1 MRSDLCRSRRS
12 RTNASRTHGRAAAR
26 SDSRGAGVA
35 GTDARRRPSGALA
48 GDGNRLRTVRARGRI
63 ASRSGGRS
71 SQCRTTQRIALDFAA
86 IKTMINEE
94 QIALASELEMK
105 SSTGPTIAADMTDE
119 SLVPRI
125 PEELSILPVRGF
137 VVFPGT
143 IVPLNVRRPASIQL
157 LDETL
162 PRTKVIGLLTQ
173 RDEAMEDPG
182 PQDLYHVGTA
192 ALVLKLIRQA
202 DDHVVIIARGLDRF
216 SLRKI
221 VATSPFIRAEV
232 DLLKSI
238 SPPES
243 KEWEAEF
250 RNLRDTAARLFELT
264 PEAPEQ
270 ARLMILNIS
279 SPEQLA
285 DFLAPNLNIDVAQ
298 RQAILE
304 EPDVEKR
311 IRIVQKHISAQLE
324 IAQIQEKLQK
334 DVASQFS
341 DAQRRAYL
349 RSQIK
354 AIQHELGET
363 ETGSEEQMEQLRRRL
378 EEAKTPPEVMKQAE
392 RELKR
397 LDFIP
402 PASPEFS
409 VIVSYIEIVADLPW
423 NKLSQD
429 NLDLDQ
435 AQQILDRDHYDLEKV
450 KKRLIE
456 YLAVRKLNPTGHGP
470 ILCFLGPP
478 GVGKT
483 SLGQSIADALGR
495 KFVRISLGGMRDEAE
510 IRGHR
515 RTYIGSMPGRIIQE
529 LRRAG
534 TRNPVFMLDEIDKIG
549 ADFRGDPASA
559 MLEVLDPRQNN
570 AFVDRYLDV
579 PFDLS
584 QVIFIGTANY
594 IDAVPEP
601 LRDRIEVISLPGY
614 TEREKLEIA
623 KRYLVRRQLE
633 ENGLKPEQIEWQDEA
648 IRRIIN
654 DYTHEAGVRELERQ
668 IASVCRGIASQV
680 ARGKIE
686 HATVTPELVVEM
698 LGPAKYVRE
707 TRLKTSKPGVVTGL
721 AYTPAGGEVLHIEA
735 TRYPGKG
742 NVTLT
747 GHIGEVMKE
756 SVQAALSLV
765 RSRNSEIGAKAEDFR
780 NIDVHVHVPA
790 GAVPKD
796 GPSAGVA
803 MFTALASLFSNT
815 PVRPDVAMTGE
826 ITLRGL
832 VLPIG
837 GLKEKSLAAMR
848 AGISTVIIPQLNE
861 KDLVDVPE
869 EAKQKLKFI
878 PVENVD
884 EVLSAA
890 LERDGA
896 PQQQAGGS
904 ASSKTMAK

>member
-1 MRSDLCRSRRS
+1 MNGEPIITMPDALEAKPGPDTSIVAE
-12 RTNASRTHGRAAAR
+12 TAR
-26 SDSRGAGVA
+26 D
-35 GTDARRRPSGALA
+35 
-48 GDGNRLRTVRARGRI
+48 RI
-63 ASRSGGRS
+63 
-71 SQCRTTQRIALDFAA
+71 
-86 IKTMINEE
+86 
-94 QIALASELEMK
+94 
-105 SSTGPTIAADMTDE
+105 
-119 SLVPRI
+119 PRI
-125 PEELSILPVRGF
+125 PEELSILPIRGF

-143 IVPLNVRRPASIQL
+143 VVPLNVRRAASIQL
-157 LDETL
+157 LDDTL
-162 PRTKVIGLLTQ
+162 HRTKVIGLLTQ
-173 RDEAMEDPG
+173 RDETKEEPG
-182 PQDLYHVGTA
+182 PEDLYHVGTA
-192 ALVLKLIRQA
+192 VLILKLLRQS
-202 DDHVVIIARGLDRF
+202 DDHVLVIAQGLRRL

-221 VATSPFIRAEV
+221 VATSPFLRAEV
-232 DLLKSI
+232 DLLEGI
-238 SPPES
+238 SPAPS
-243 KEWEAEF
+243 KEWEATF
-250 RNLRDTAARLFELT
+250 RNLRDSATRLFELT
-264 PEAPEQ
+264 PETPEQ
-270 ARLMILNIS
+270 VRLMILNIDNA
-279 SPEQLA
+279 EQLA
-285 DFLAPNLNIDVAQ
+285 DFLAPNLNVDVAQ
-298 RQAILE
+298 KQAILE
-304 EPDVEKR
+304 ELDVEKR
-311 IRIVQKHISAQLE
+311 VNMVQKHISAQLE

-354 AIQHELGET
+354 AIQHELGES
-363 ETGSEEQMEQLRRRL
+363 ESGSEEQTQQLRKRL
-378 EEAKTPPEVMKQAE
+378 DEAKPPAEVMKQAE

-409 VIVSYIEIVADLPW
+409 VIVSYIEIIADLPW
-423 NKLSQD
+423 NKFSED

-435 AQQILDRDHYDLEKV
+435 AQKILDRDHYDLEKV

-456 YLAVRKLNPTGHGP
+456 YLAVRKLNPQGHGP

-559 MLEVLDPRQNN
+559 LLEVLDPRQNN

-584 QVIFIGTANY
+584 QVIFIATANY
-594 IDAVPEP
+594 IDGVPEP
-601 LRDRIEVISLPGY
+601 MRDRMEVISLPGY
-614 TEREKLEIA
+614 TEREKVEIA
-623 KRYLVRRQLE
+623 KRYLVPRQLE
-633 ENGLKPEQIEWQDEA
+633 ENGLKAEQYDWPEEA

-668 IASVCRGIASQV
+668 IGAICRSIAAKCARGECDKVVVTSEFASQ
-680 ARGKIE
+680 
-686 HATVTPELVVEM
+686 T
-698 LGPAKYVRE
+698 LGPARYVRE
-707 TRLKTSKPGVVTGL
+707 SKLKTSQPGVVTGL
-721 AYTPAGGEVLHIEA
+721 AYTPYGGEVLHIEA
-735 TRYPGKG
+735 ARFPGKG

-747 GHIGEVMKE
+747 GQIGNVMKE

-765 RSRNSEIGAKAEDFR
+765 RSRDGQIGAKPEDFR
-780 NIDVHVHVPA
+780 DMDIHVHVPA

-796 GPSAGVA
+796 GPSAGIA

-848 AGISTVIIPQLNE
+848 AGISTVIIPKLNE

-869 EAKQKLKFI
+869 EAKQKLKFV

-884 EVLSAA
+884 EVLSVA
-890 LERDGA
+890 LEKNVTPTPA
-896 PQQQAGGS
+896 V
-904 ASSKTMAK
+904 KK

>member
-1 MRSDLCRSRRS
+1 MSAKEISALQP
-12 RTNASRTHGRAAAR
+12 
-26 SDSRGAGVA
+26 GAELKPA
-35 GTDARRRPSGALA
+35 PPS
-48 GDGNRLRTVRARGRI
+48 
-63 ASRSGGRS
+63 
-71 SQCRTTQRIALDFAA
+71 
-86 IKTMINEE
+86 
-94 QIALASELEMK
+94 
-105 SSTGPTIAADMTDE
+105 TIAALTDQ
-119 SLVPRI
+119 SQMPPI
-125 PEELSILPVRGF
+125 PEELSILPIRGF

-143 IVPLNVRRPASIQL
+143 VLPLNVQRAASLKL
-157 LDETL
+157 LDDTL

-173 RDEAMEDPG
+173 RDEAKEDPES
-182 PQDLYHVGTA
+182 QDLYSVGTA
-192 ALVLKLIRQA
+192 ALVLKLVRQSE
-202 DDHVVIIARGLDRF
+202 DHVLVIVQGLRRF

-221 VATSPFIRAEV
+221 VATSPFLRAEV
-232 DLLKSI
+232 DLPNSI

-243 KEWEAEF
+243 KEWEATF
-250 RNLRDTAARLFELT
+250 RNLRDSAARLFELT
-264 PEAPEQ
+264 PDAPEQ
-270 ARLMILNIS
+270 VRLMILNIDNA
-279 SPEQLA
+279 EQLA
-285 DFLAPNLNIDVAQ
+285 DFLAPNLTIDVAEK
-298 RQAILE
+298 QAILE
-304 EPDVEKR
+304 ELDVEKR
-311 IRIVQKHISAQLE
+311 VRAVQTHISAQLE
-324 IAQIQEKLQK
+324 IAEIQQRLQK

-349 RSQIK
+349 RSQLK
-354 AIQHELGET
+354 AIQRELGEA
-363 ETGSEEQMEQLRRRL
+363 EAGGEEQAQQLRKRL
-378 EEAKTPPEVMKQAE
+378 EEANPPEEVMKQAE

-409 VIVSYIEIVADLPW
+409 VIVSYIEIIADLPW
-423 NKLSQD
+423 NKLSTD

-456 YLAVRKLNPTGHGP
+456 YLAVRKLNPQGHGA

-559 MLEVLDPRQNN
+559 LLEVLDPRQNN
-570 AFVDRYLDV
+570 SFVDRYLDV

-594 IDAVPEP
+594 IEGIPEP
-601 LRDRIEVISLPGY
+601 LRDRIEVISIPGY
-614 TEREKLEIA
+614 TEREKVEIA
-623 KRYLVRRQLE
+623 RRYLVKRQLE
-633 ENGLKPEQIEWQDEA
+633 ENGLKPEQCEFQEDA
-648 IRRIIN
+648 LRRIIN
-654 DYTHEAGVRELERQ
+654 DYTHEAGVRDRERQ
-668 IASVCRGIASQV
+668 IAAVCRRIASQV
-680 ARGKIE
+680 ARGKTE
-686 HATVTPELVVEM
+686 HVIVTQELVAEM
-698 LGPAKYVRE
+698 LGPARYVRE
-707 TRLKTSKPGVVTGL
+707 TKLKTSNPGVVTGL

-742 NVTLT
+742 NITLT

-756 SVQAALSLV
+756 SVQAALSLL
-765 RSRNSEIGAKAEDFR
+765 RSRDGQLGVNSEDFR
-780 NIDVHVHVPA
+780 KKDIHVHVPA

-796 GPSAGVA
+796 GPSAGIA
-803 MFTALASLFSNT
+803 MFTALASLFSNR

-848 AGISTVIIPQLNE
+848 AGITTVIIPKLNE

-869 EAKQKLKFI
+869 EVKQKIKFV

-884 EVLSAA
+884 EVLAVA
-890 LERDGA
+890 LEKNGA
-896 PQQQAGGS
+896 TPK
-904 ASSKTMAK
+904 SKSKAV

>member
-1 MRSDLCRSRRS
+1 MSSKELS
-12 RTNASRTHGRAAAR
+12 TLRAGIEAKAEAE
-26 SDSRGAGVA
+26 SPIAV
-35 GTDARRRPSGALA
+35 GTEQSGM
-48 GDGNRLRTVRARGRI
+48 
-63 ASRSGGRS
+63 S
-71 SQCRTTQRIALDFAA
+71 
-86 IKTMINEE
+86 
-94 QIALASELEMK
+94 
-105 SSTGPTIAADMTDE
+105 
-119 SLVPRI
+119 RI
-125 PEELSILPVRGF
+125 PEELSILPVRGL
-137 VVFPGT
+137 VIFPGT
-143 IVPLNVRRPASIQL
+143 VIPLNVHRAASLKL
-157 LDETL
+157 LDDTL

-173 RDEAMEDPG
+173 RDEMKEDPT
-182 PQDLYHVGTA
+182 PQDLYSVGTA
-192 ALVLKLIRQA
+192 ALVLKLLRQGE
-202 DDHVVIIARGLDRF
+202 DNVLVIVQGLRRF

-221 VATSPFIRAEV
+221 VATSPFLRAEV
-232 DLLKSI
+232 DLPESI
-238 SPPES
+238 LPPAS
-243 KEWEAEF
+243 KEWEATF
-250 RNLRDTAARLFELT
+250 RNLRDSAARLFELA
-264 PEAPEQ
+264 PDAPEQ
-270 ARLMILNIS
+270 ARLMILNIE

-285 DFLAPNLNIDVAQ
+285 DFLAPNLNVDAAQ
-298 RQAILE
+298 KQALLE
-304 EPDVEKR
+304 ELDVEKR
-311 IRIVQKHISAQLE
+311 VRAIQKQISAQLE
-324 IAQIQEKLQK
+324 IAEIQQKLQK

-354 AIQHELGET
+354 AIQRELGEV
-363 ETGSEEQMEQLRRRL
+363 EGGGEEQAQQLLARL
-378 EEAKTPPEVMKQAE
+378 EEAKPPEAVMKQAE

-409 VIVSYIEIVADLPW
+409 VIVSYIEIIADLPW

-435 AQQILDRDHYDLEKV
+435 AQKILDRDHYDLEKV

-456 YLAVRKLNPTGHGP
+456 YLAVRKLNPEGHGA

-529 LRRAG
+529 LRRCG
-534 TRNPVFMLDEIDKIG
+534 TRNPVFMLDEVDKIG

-559 MLEVLDPRQNN
+559 LLEVLDPRQNN

-594 IDAVPEP
+594 IDGVPEP

-648 IRRIIN
+648 LSRIIN

-686 HATVTPELVVEM
+686 HATVTPELVAEM

-707 TRLKTSKPGVVTGL
+707 TKLKTSKPGVVTGL

-796 GPSAGVA
+796 GPSAGIA

-848 AGISTVIIPQLNE
+848 AGISTVIIPKLNE

-869 EAKQKLKFI
+869 EAKQKLKFV

-884 EVLSAA
+884 EVLAAA
-890 LERDGA
+890 LEKNGA
-896 PQQQAGGS
+896 TIPS
-904 ASSKTMAK
+904 DN

>member
-1 MRSDLCRSRRS
+1 MSDQEISALQP
-12 RTNASRTHGRAAAR
+12 
-26 SDSRGAGVA
+26 GA
-35 GTDARRRPSGALA
+35 
-48 GDGNRLRTVRARGRI
+48 
-63 ASRSGGRS
+63 
-71 SQCRTTQRIALDFAA
+71 
-86 IKTMINEE
+86 
-94 QIALASELEMK
+94 ELK
-105 SSTGPTIAADMTDE
+105 PGPESTIAATTDQ
-119 SLVPRI
+119 SQTPRI
-125 PEELSILPVRGF
+125 PEELSILPMRGF

-143 IVPLNVRRPASIQL
+143 VVPLNVQRAASLKL

-173 RDEAMEDPG
+173 RDETKEDAE
-182 PQDLYHVGTA
+182 PQDLHSVGTA
-192 ALVLKLIRQA
+192 ALVLKLLRQS
-202 DDHVVIIARGLDRF
+202 DDHVVVIAQGLRRF

-221 VATSPFIRAEV
+221 IATSPFLRAEV
-232 DLLKSI
+232 DLPNSI
-238 SPPES
+238 SPPQT
-243 KEWEAEF
+243 KEWEATF
-250 RNLRDTAARLFELT
+250 RNLRDSAAKLFELT
-264 PEAPEQ
+264 PDAPEQ
-270 ARLMILNIS
+270 VRLMILNIDNA
-279 SPEQLA
+279 EQLA
-285 DFLAPNLNIDVAQ
+285 DFLASNLSIDVAAK
-298 RQAILE
+298 QAILE
-304 EPDVEKR
+304 ELDVEKR
-311 IRIVQKHISAQLE
+311 VHAVQQHVSAQLE
-324 IAQIQEKLQK
+324 IAEIQQRLQR

-354 AIQHELGET
+354 AIQRELGEA
-363 ETGSEEQMEQLRRRL
+363 EAGSEEQAQQLRKRL
-378 EEAKTPPEVMKQAE
+378 EEANPPPEVMKQAE

-409 VIVSYIEIVADLPW
+409 VIVSYIEIIADLPW
-423 NKLSQD
+423 NKLSKD

-456 YLAVRKLNPTGHGP
+456 YLAVRKLNPQGHGA

-559 MLEVLDPRQNN
+559 LLEVLDPRQNN

-594 IDAVPEP
+594 IEGVPEP
-601 LRDRIEVISLPGY
+601 LRDRIEVISIPGY
-614 TEREKLEIA
+614 TEREKVEIA
-623 KRYLVRRQLE
+623 KRYLVKRQLD
-633 ENGLKPEQIEWQDEA
+633 ENGLKAEQCEFQENA
-648 IRRIIN
+648 LRKIIN

-668 IASVCRGIASQV
+668 IAAVCRGIAAQV

-686 HATVTPELVVEM
+686 HATVTPELVAEM
-698 LGPAKYVRE
+698 LGPPKYVRE
-707 TRLKTSKPGVVTGL
+707 TKLKTSKPGVVTGL
-721 AYTPAGGEVLHIEA
+721 AYTPAGGEILHIEA

-756 SVQAALSLV
+756 SVQAALSLL
-765 RSRNSEIGAKAEDFR
+765 RSRDGQLGVNSEDFR
-780 NIDVHVHVPA
+780 KMDIHVHVPA

-796 GPSAGVA
+796 GPSAGIA
-803 MFTALASLFSNT
+803 MFTALASLFSNR

-848 AGISTVIIPQLNE
+848 AGITTVIIPKLNE

-869 EAKQKLKFI
+869 EAKQKLKFV

-884 EVLSAA
+884 EVLAVA
-890 LERDGA
+890 LEKNGA
-896 PQQQAGGS
+896 PS
-904 ASSKTMAK
+904 ASEPKSA

>member
-1 MRSDLCRSRRS
+1 VDL
-12 RTNASRTHGRAAAR
+12 AATEIMNEEPL
-26 SDSRGAGVA
+26 VA
-35 GTDARRRPSGALA
+35 LQKGTDAKSPPPDATAMGGAAA
-48 GDGNRLRTVRARGRI
+48 GSAP
-63 ASRSGGRS
+63 
-71 SQCRTTQRIALDFAA
+71 
-86 IKTMINEE
+86 
-94 QIALASELEMK
+94 QI
-105 SSTGPTIAADMTDE
+105 PD
-119 SLVPRI
+119 V
-125 PEELSILPVRGF
+125 LSILPLRSF

-143 IVPLNVRRPASIQL
+143 ILPLTVGRAASIKL

-162 PRTKVIGLLTQ
+162 PQTKVIGLLTQ
-173 RDEAMEDPG
+173 RDETKEDPE
-182 PQDLYHVGTA
+182 PQDLYSIGTA
-192 ALVLKLIRQA
+192 AIVLKLLRQS
-202 DDHVVIIARGLDRF
+202 DDHLIIVVQGLRRF
-216 SLRKI
+216 ALRKI
-221 VATSPFIRAEV
+221 ITTAPYLRAEV
-232 DLLKSI
+232 ELLDSKV
-238 SPPES
+238 PRAT
-243 KEWEAEF
+243 KEWEAAF
-250 RNLRDTAARLFELT
+250 RNLRDSAAKLLELT
-264 PEAPEQ
+264 PDVPEQ
-270 ARLMILNIS
+270 ARAAVLSIED
-279 SPEQLA
+279 PEQLA
-285 DFLAPNLNIDVAQ
+285 DFLAPNLNVETAQ
-298 RQAILE
+298 KQAILE
-304 EPDVEKR
+304 ELDVEKR
-311 IRIVQKHISAQLE
+311 LATVQTAISAQLE
-324 IAQIQEKLQK
+324 IAQIQQKLQQ
-334 DVASQFS
+334 DVQSQFS

-349 RSQIK
+349 REQMK
-354 AIQHELGET
+354 AIQRELGE
-363 ETGSEEQMEQLRRRL
+363 EAGAADQIERLRKRL
-378 EEAKTPPEVMKQAE
+378 EEAKPPEEVFKQAD

-397 LDFIP
+397 LDVIP
-402 PASPEFS
+402 PASPEYS
-409 VIVSYIEIVADLPW
+409 VIVSYVETIAELPW
-423 NKLSQD
+423 SKLSQD

-435 AQQILDRDHYDLEKV
+435 AQKILDRDHYDLEKV
-450 KKRLIE
+450 KRRLIE
-456 YLAVRKLNPTGHGP
+456 YLAVRKLNPQGHGP

-495 KFVRISLGGMRDEAE
+495 KFVRMSLGGIRDEAE

-534 TRNPVFMLDEIDKIG
+534 TRNPVMMLDEIDKIG

-559 MLEVLDPRQNN
+559 LLEVLDPRQNN
-570 AFVDRYLDV
+570 TFSDRYLDV

-584 QVIFIGTANY
+584 QVLFIATANY
-594 IDAVPEP
+594 MDGVPEP
-601 LRDRIEVISLPGY
+601 LRDRMEVISLPGY

-633 ENGLKPEQIEWQDEA
+633 ENGLKPEQCEWEDEA
-648 IRRIIN
+648 FRRIIN

-668 IASVCRGIASQV
+668 IGAVCRAVAAQV
-680 ARGKIE
+680 ARGKAERVTI
-686 HATVTPELVVEM
+686 TPERVADL

-707 TRLKTSKPGVVTGL
+707 TKLKTSQPGVATGL

-742 NVTLT
+742 SVTLT

-765 RSRNSEIGAKAEDFR
+765 RSRNSQIGAKPEDFR
-780 NIDVHVHVPA
+780 NIDIHVHVPA

-796 GPSAGVA
+796 GPSAGIA

-848 AGISTVIIPQLNE
+848 AGISTVIIPKLNE

-884 EVLSAA
+884 EALSIA
-890 LERDGA
+890 LEKNGTQ
-896 PQQQAGGS
+896 P
-904 ASSKTMAK
+904 ASESKAA

>member
-1 MRSDLCRSRRS
+1 MSD
-12 RTNASRTHGRAAAR
+12 
-26 SDSRGAGVA
+26 
-35 GTDARRRPSGALA
+35 
-48 GDGNRLRTVRARGRI
+48 
-63 ASRSGGRS
+63 
-71 SQCRTTQRIALDFAA
+71 
-86 IKTMINEE
+86 E
-94 QIALASELEMK
+94 QISALQPGAELK
-105 SSTGPTIAADMTDE
+105 PGPQSTIAAPTDQTQT
-119 SLVPRI
+119 PRI

-143 IVPLNVRRPASIQL
+143 VVPLNIQRAASLKL
-157 LDETL
+157 LDDTL
-162 PRTKVIGLLTQ
+162 PRTKVIGLLAQ
-173 RDEAMEDPG
+173 RDETKEEPS
-182 PQDLYHVGTA
+182 PQDLYSIGTV

-202 DDHVVIIARGLDRF
+202 DDHVLVIAQGLRRF

-221 VATSPFIRAEV
+221 VATSPFLRAEV
-232 DLLKSI
+232 DLPESI
-238 SPPES
+238 QPPES
-243 KEWEAEF
+243 KEWEATF
-250 RNLRDTAARLFELT
+250 RNLRDSAARLFELA
-264 PEAPEQ
+264 PDAPEQ
-270 ARLMILNIS
+270 ARLMVFNIDNA
-279 SPEQLA
+279 EQLT
-285 DFLAPNLNIDVAQ
+285 DFLAPNLNVDVAQ
-298 RQAILE
+298 KQAILE
-304 EPDVEKR
+304 ELDVEKR
-311 IRIVQKHISAQLE
+311 VRAVQKQILAQLE
-324 IAQIQEKLQK
+324 IAEIQQRLQK

-354 AIQHELGET
+354 AIQHELGEG
-363 ETGSEEQMEQLRRRL
+363 EGGSEEQAQQLRARL
-378 EEAKTPPEVMKQAE
+378 EEAKPPEAVMKQAE

-402 PASPEFS
+402 SASPEFS
-409 VIVSYIEIVADLPW
+409 VIVSYIEIIADLPW
-423 NKLSQD
+423 NKLSKD

-456 YLAVRKLNPTGHGP
+456 YLAVRKLNPQGHGA
-470 ILCFLGPP
+470 IMCFLGPP

-529 LRRAG
+529 LRRCG

-559 MLEVLDPRQNN
+559 LLEVLDPRQNN

-584 QVIFIGTANY
+584 DVIFIGTANY
-594 IDAVPEP
+594 IEGVPEP
-601 LRDRIEVISLPGY
+601 LRDRIEVISIPGY

-623 KRYLVRRQLE
+623 KRYLVKRQLE
-633 ENGLKPEQIEWQDEA
+633 ENGLKSEQIEWQEDA
-648 IRRIIN
+648 LRQIIN

-668 IASVCRGIASQV
+668 IAAVCRGIASQV

-686 HATVTPELVVEM
+686 RATVTAELVAEM

-707 TRLKTSKPGVVTGL
+707 TKLKTSKPGVVTGL
-721 AYTPAGGEVLHIEA
+721 AYTPQGGEVLHIEA

-742 NVTLT
+742 NITLT

-756 SVQAALSLV
+756 SVQAALSLL
-765 RSRNSEIGAKAEDFR
+765 RSRDGQLGVNAEDFR
-780 NIDVHVHVPA
+780 KLDIHVHVPA

-796 GPSAGVA
+796 GPSAGIA
-803 MFTALASLFSNT
+803 MFTALASLFSNR

-848 AGISTVIIPQLNE
+848 AGITTVIIPKLNE
-861 KDLVDVPE
+861 KDLADVPE
-869 EAKQKLKFI
+869 EAKQKLKFV
-878 PVENVD
+878 PVESVD
-884 EVLSAA
+884 EVLAVA
-890 LERDGA
+890 LEKNGA
-896 PQQQAGGS
+896 TPPSDRKS
-904 ASSKTMAK
+904 A

>member
-1 MRSDLCRSRRS
+1 MSDQEISALQP
-12 RTNASRTHGRAAAR
+12 
-26 SDSRGAGVA
+26 GA
-35 GTDARRRPSGALA
+35 
-48 GDGNRLRTVRARGRI
+48 
-63 ASRSGGRS
+63 
-71 SQCRTTQRIALDFAA
+71 
-86 IKTMINEE
+86 
-94 QIALASELEMK
+94 ELK
-105 SSTGPTIAADMTDE
+105 PGPQSTIAATTDQ
-119 SLVPRI
+119 SQVPRI
-125 PEELSILPVRGF
+125 PEELSILPMRGF

-143 IVPLNVRRPASIQL
+143 VIPLNVQRAASLKL

-173 RDEAMEDPG
+173 RDETKEKPE
-182 PQDLYHVGTA
+182 PQDLHSIGTA
-192 ALVLKLIRQA
+192 ALVLKLLRQS
-202 DDHVVIIARGLDRF
+202 DDHVVVIAQGLRRF

-221 VATSPFIRAEV
+221 IATSPFLRAEV
-232 DLLKSI
+232 DLPNSI
-238 SPPES
+238 SPPQT
-243 KEWEAEF
+243 KEWEATF
-250 RNLRDTAARLFELT
+250 RNLRDSAAKLFELT
-264 PEAPEQ
+264 PDAPEQ
-270 ARLMILNIS
+270 VRLMILNIDNA
-279 SPEQLA
+279 EQLA
-285 DFLAPNLNIDVAQ
+285 DFLASNLNIDVAEK
-298 RQAILE
+298 QAILE
-304 EPDVEKR
+304 ELDVEKR
-311 IRIVQKHISAQLE
+311 VRAVQQHVSAQLE
-324 IAQIQEKLQK
+324 IAEIQQRLQR

-349 RSQIK
+349 RSQLK
-354 AIQHELGET
+354 AIQRELGEA
-363 ETGSEEQMEQLRRRL
+363 ETGSEEQAQQLRKRL
-378 EEAKTPPEVMKQAE
+378 EEANPPEAVMKQAE
-392 RELKR
+392 REVKR

-409 VIVSYIEIVADLPW
+409 VIVSYIEIIADLPW
-423 NKLSQD
+423 NKLSKD

-456 YLAVRKLNPTGHGP
+456 YLAVRKLNPQGHGA

-529 LRRAG
+529 LRRCG

-559 MLEVLDPRQNN
+559 LLEVLDPRQNN

-594 IDAVPEP
+594 IEGVPEP
-601 LRDRIEVISLPGY
+601 LRDRIEVISIPGY
-614 TEREKLEIA
+614 TEREKVEIA
-623 KRYLVRRQLE
+623 KRYLVKRQLD
-633 ENGLKPEQIEWQDEA
+633 ENGLKAEQCEFQEDA
-648 IRRIIN
+648 LRKVIN

-668 IASVCRGIASQV
+668 IAAVCRGIAAQV
-680 ARGKIE
+680 ARRKIE
-686 HATVTPELVVEM
+686 HATVTPELVAEM
-698 LGPAKYVRE
+698 LGPPKYVRE
-707 TRLKTSKPGVVTGL
+707 TKLKTSKPGVVTGL
-721 AYTPAGGEVLHIEA
+721 AYTPAGGEILHIEA

-742 NVTLT
+742 NVMLT

-756 SVQAALSLV
+756 SVQAALSLL
-765 RSRNSEIGAKAEDFR
+765 RSRDGQLGVNSEDFR
-780 NIDVHVHVPA
+780 KTDIHVHVPA

-796 GPSAGVA
+796 GPSAGIA
-803 MFTALASLFSNT
+803 MFTALASLFSNR

-837 GLKEKSLAAMR
+837 ALKEKSLAAMR
-848 AGISTVIIPQLNE
+848 AGITTVIIPKLNE

-869 EAKQKLKFI
+869 EAKQKLKFV
-878 PVENVD
+878 PVETVD
-884 EVLSAA
+884 EVLAVA
-890 LERDGA
+890 LEKDGA
-896 PQQQAGGS
+896 APSGS
-904 ASSKTMAK
+904 ESKSA

>member
-1 MRSDLCRSRRS
+1 MSAKELSTFR
-12 RTNASRTHGRAAAR
+12 
-26 SDSRGAGVA
+26 AGVESK
-35 GTDARRRPSGALA
+35 PGAE
-48 GDGNRLRTVRARGRI
+48 
-63 ASRSGGRS
+63 S
-71 SQCRTTQRIALDFAA
+71 
-86 IKTMINEE
+86 
-94 QIALASELEMK
+94 
-105 SSTGPTIAADMTDE
+105 TIAAGTGE
-119 SLVPRI
+119 SQMPHI
-125 PEELSILPVRGF
+125 PEELSILPVRGL
-137 VVFPGT
+137 VIFPGT
-143 IVPLNVRRPASIQL
+143 IIPLTIQRAASLKL
-157 LDETL
+157 LDDTL

-173 RDEAMEDPG
+173 RDEAKDDPT
-182 PQDLYHVGTA
+182 PQDLYTVGTA
-192 ALVLKLIRQA
+192 ALVLKLFRQA
-202 DDHVVIIARGLDRF
+202 EDNVLVIVQGLRRF

-221 VATSPFIRAEV
+221 VATSPFLRAEV
-232 DLLKSI
+232 DLPESI
-238 SPPES
+238 MPAPS
-243 KEWEAEF
+243 KEWEATF
-250 RNLRDTAARLFELT
+250 RNLRDSAARLFELA
-264 PEAPEQ
+264 PDAPEQ
-270 ARLMILNIS
+270 ARLMILNIE

-285 DFLAPNLNIDVAQ
+285 DFLAPNLNVDVAQ
-298 RQAILE
+298 KQALLE
-304 EPDVEKR
+304 ELDVEKR
-311 IRIVQKHISAQLE
+311 VRAIQKQISAQLE
-324 IAQIQEKLQK
+324 IAEIQQKLQK

-354 AIQHELGET
+354 AIQRELGEA
-363 ETGSEEQMEQLRRRL
+363 EGGGEEQAQQLRARL
-378 EEAKTPPEVMKQAE
+378 EEAKPPEEVMKQAE

-409 VIVSYIEIVADLPW
+409 VIVSYIEIIADLPW

-435 AQQILDRDHYDLEKV
+435 AQKILDRDHYDLEKV

-456 YLAVRKLNPTGHGP
+456 YLAVRKLNPQGHGA

-529 LRRAG
+529 LRRCG

-559 MLEVLDPRQNN
+559 LLEVLDPRQNN

-594 IDAVPEP
+594 IDGIPEP

-623 KRYLVRRQLE
+623 KRYLVPRQLE
-633 ENGLKPEQIEWQDEA
+633 ENGLKPEQCEWQEDA
-648 IRRIIN
+648 LLRVIN

-668 IASVCRGIASQV
+668 IGAICRGVAAQV
-680 ARGKIE
+680 ARGKTD
-686 HATVTPELVVEM
+686 HATVRPDVVAEM

-707 TRLKTSKPGVVTGL
+707 TKLKTSKPGVVTGL

-742 NVTLT
+742 NIILT

-756 SVQAALSLV
+756 SVQAALSLL
-765 RSRNSEIGAKAEDFR
+765 RSREGQLGVNPEDFR
-780 NIDVHVHVPA
+780 KMDIHVHVPA

-796 GPSAGVA
+796 GPSAGIA
-803 MFTALASLFSNT
+803 MFTALASLFSKT

-848 AGISTVIIPQLNE
+848 AGISTVIIPKLNE
-861 KDLVDVPE
+861 KDLFDVPE
-869 EAKQKLKFI
+869 EAKQKLKFV

-884 EVLSAA
+884 EVLAVA
-890 LERDGA
+890 LEKNGA
-896 PQQQAGGS
+896 TAPS
-904 ASSKTMAK
+904 DN

>member
-1 MRSDLCRSRRS
+1 MSDKQISALQP
-12 RTNASRTHGRAAAR
+12 
-26 SDSRGAGVA
+26 
-35 GTDARRRPSGALA
+35 GT
-48 GDGNRLRTVRARGRI
+48 
-63 ASRSGGRS
+63 
-71 SQCRTTQRIALDFAA
+71 
-86 IKTMINEE
+86 
-94 QIALASELEMK
+94 ELK
-105 SSTGPTIAADMTDE
+105 PGPQSTIAAPTDQ
-119 SLVPRI
+119 SQMPRI

-143 IVPLNVRRPASIQL
+143 VIPLNIQRAASLKL
-157 LDETL
+157 LDDTL

-173 RDEAMEDPG
+173 RDETKEDPA
-182 PQDLYHVGTA
+182 PQDLYSVGTA
-192 ALVLKLIRQA
+192 ALVLKLIRQSE
-202 DDHVVIIARGLDRF
+202 DHVLIIAQGLRRF

-221 VATSPFIRAEV
+221 VGASPFLSAEV
-232 DLLKSI
+232 DLPNSI
-238 SPPES
+238 PPAGS
-243 KEWEAEF
+243 KEWQATF
-250 RNLRDTAARLFELT
+250 RNLRDSASKLFELT
-264 PEAPEQ
+264 PDAPEQ
-270 ARLMILNIS
+270 ARLMILNIDD
-279 SPEQLA
+279 PEQLA
-285 DFLAPNLNIDVAQ
+285 DFLAPNLNVDVAQ
-298 RQAILE
+298 KQAILE
-304 EPDVEKR
+304 ELDVEKR
-311 IRIVQKHISAQLE
+311 VRLVQKHISAQLE
-324 IAQIQEKLQK
+324 IAEIQQRLQK

-349 RSQIK
+349 RSQLK
-354 AIQHELGET
+354 AIQHELGEA
-363 ETGSEEQMEQLRRRL
+363 EGGSEEQAQQLRKRL
-378 EEAKTPPEVMKQAE
+378 EEAKPPDAVMKQAE

-402 PASPEFS
+402 SASPEFS
-409 VIVSYIEIVADLPW
+409 VIVSYIEIIADLPW
-423 NKLSQD
+423 NKLSKD

-456 YLAVRKLNPTGHGP
+456 YLAVRKLNPQGHGA

-529 LRRAG
+529 LRRCG

-559 MLEVLDPRQNN
+559 LLEVLDPRQNN

-584 QVIFIGTANY
+584 DVIFIGTANY
-594 IDAVPEP
+594 IDGVPEP
-601 LRDRIEVISLPGY
+601 LRDRIEVISIPGY

-623 KRYLVRRQLE
+623 KRYLVKRQLE
-633 ENGLKPEQIEWQDEA
+633 ENGLKPEQIEWHEDA
-648 IRRIIN
+648 LRHIIN

-668 IASVCRGIASQV
+668 IASVCRGVASQV
-680 ARGKIE
+680 ARGKTE
-686 HATVTPELVVEM
+686 HVTVTPEVVAEM

-707 TRLKTSKPGVVTGL
+707 TKLKTGKPGVVTGL
-721 AYTPAGGEVLHIEA
+721 AYTPSGGEVLHIEA

-742 NVTLT
+742 NITLT
-747 GHIGEVMKE
+747 GQIGNVMKE
-756 SVQAALSLV
+756 SVQAALSLL
-765 RSRNSEIGAKAEDFR
+765 RSRDGQLGVNAEDFR
-780 NIDVHVHVPA
+780 KMDIHVHVPA

-796 GPSAGVA
+796 GPSAGIA
-803 MFTALASLFSNT
+803 MFTALASLFSNR

-848 AGISTVIIPQLNE
+848 AGITTVIIPKLNE

-869 EAKQKLKFI
+869 EAKQKLRFV

-884 EVLSAA
+884 EVLAVA
-890 LERDGA
+890 LEKN
-896 PQQQAGGS
+896 GS
-904 ASSKTMAK
+904 EPRVS

>member
-1 MRSDLCRSRRS
+1 MSTEKLDALQPGMDSKPASPATVPLGVEES
-12 RTNASRTHGRAAAR
+12 RT
-26 SDSRGAGVA
+26 
-35 GTDARRRPSGALA
+35 
-48 GDGNRLRTVRARGRI
+48 
-63 ASRSGGRS
+63 
-71 SQCRTTQRIALDFAA
+71 
-86 IKTMINEE
+86 
-94 QIALASELEMK
+94 
-105 SSTGPTIAADMTDE
+105 
-119 SLVPRI
+119 PRI

-143 IVPLNVRRPASIQL
+143 VIPLNVQRAASLKL
-157 LDETL
+157 LDDTL

-173 RDEAMEDPG
+173 RDETKEDPT
-182 PQDLYHVGTA
+182 PQDLYSVGTA
-192 ALVLKLIRQA
+192 GLVLKLVRQSE
-202 DDHVVIIARGLDRF
+202 DNVLVIVQGLGRF

-221 VATSPFIRAEV
+221 VATDPFLRAEV
-232 DLLKSI
+232 DLPQSTV
-238 SPPES
+238 PPPS
-243 KEWEAEF
+243 KEWEATF
-250 RNLRDTAARLFELT
+250 RNLRDSAGRLFELT
-264 PEAPEQ
+264 PDAPEQ
-270 ARLMILNIS
+270 ARLMIMNIE

-298 RQAILE
+298 KQSLLE
-304 EPDVEKR
+304 ELDVEKR
-311 IRIVQKHISAQLE
+311 VHAVQQHISAQLE
-324 IAQIQEKLQK
+324 IAQIQQRLQK

-349 RSQIK
+349 RSQLK

-363 ETGSEEQMEQLRRRL
+363 EGSEEQAEQLRARL
-378 EEAKTPPEVMKQAE
+378 QEANPPEAVMKQAE

-409 VIVSYIEIVADLPW
+409 VIVSYIEILADLPW
-423 NKLSQD
+423 NKLSKD

-435 AQQILDRDHYDLEKV
+435 AQQVLDRDHYDLEKV

-456 YLAVRKLNPTGHGP
+456 YLAVRKLNPQGHGA

-529 LRRAG
+529 LRRCG

-559 MLEVLDPRQNN
+559 LLEVLDPRQNN

-584 QVIFIGTANY
+584 QIIFIGTANY
-594 IDAVPEP
+594 IEGIPEP
-601 LRDRIEVISLPGY
+601 LRDRIEVISIPGY

-623 KRYLVRRQLE
+623 KRYLLPRQLE
-633 ENGLKPEQIEWQDEA
+633 ENGLKPEQCEFEEDA
-648 IRRIIN
+648 LRRIIN
-654 DYTHEAGVRELERQ
+654 DYTREAGVRELERQ
-668 IASVCRGIASQV
+668 IGAICRGVAAQV
-680 ARGKIE
+680 ARGKTE
-686 HATVTPELVVEM
+686 HLTVTPVVVVEM

-707 TRLKTSKPGVVTGL
+707 TKLATGKPGVVTGL
-721 AYTPAGGEVLHIEA
+721 AYTPQGGEVLHIEA

-742 NVTLT
+742 NITLT
-747 GHIGEVMKE
+747 GQIGNVMKE
-756 SVQAALSLV
+756 SVQAAFSLV
-765 RSRNSEIGAKAEDFR
+765 RSRDGEIGGNPDDFR
-780 NIDVHVHVPA
+780 KMDVHVHVPA

-796 GPSAGVA
+796 GPSAGIA
-803 MFTALASLFSNT
+803 MFTALASLFSNR
-815 PVRPDVAMTGE
+815 PVRSDVAMTGE

-848 AGISTVIIPQLNE
+848 AGISTVIIPKLNE

-869 EAKQKLKFI
+869 EAKQKLKFV

-884 EVLSAA
+884 EVLAVA
-890 LERDGA
+890 LEKNGA
-896 PQQQAGGS
+896 APA
-904 ASSKTMAK
+904 ASKNKAA

>member
-1 MRSDLCRSRRS
+1 MSEEQISALQQGSGPKPEG
-12 RTNASRTHGRAAAR
+12 AGPVA
-26 SDSRGAGVA
+26 GAGV
-35 GTDARRRPSGALA
+35 D
-48 GDGNRLRTVRARGRI
+48 
-63 ASRSGGRS
+63 
-71 SQCRTTQRIALDFAA
+71 
-86 IKTMINEE
+86 
-94 QIALASELEMK
+94 
-105 SSTGPTIAADMTDE
+105 DE
-119 SLVPRI
+119 SLPRI
-125 PEELSILPVRGF
+125 PETLSILPVRSF

-143 IVPLNVRRPASIQL
+143 IVPLNVQRPASIKL

-162 PRTKVIGLLTQ
+162 PMTKVIGLLTQ
-173 RDEAMEDPG
+173 RDEKKEDPE
-182 PQDLYHVGTA
+182 PQDLYYVGTA
-192 ALVLKLIRQA
+192 ALVLKLLRQA
-202 DDHVVIIARGLDRF
+202 EDHVVVLAQGLRRF
-216 SLRKI
+216 SIRKI
-221 VATSPFIRAEV
+221 AATHPFLRAEI
-232 DLLKSI
+232 DLPESV
-238 SPPES
+238 SPPAS
-243 KEWEAEF
+243 KEWEATF
-250 RNLRDTAARLFELT
+250 RNLRDSAAKLLELT
-264 PEAPEQ
+264 ADAPEQ
-270 ARLMILNIS
+270 ARAMVLSIDN
-279 SPEQLA
+279 PEQLA
-285 DFLAPNLNIDVAQ
+285 DFLAPNLNVSVGQ
-298 RQAILE
+298 KQAILE
-304 EPDVEKR
+304 ELDVEKR
-311 IRIVQKHISAQLE
+311 VRAVQTSISAQVE
-324 IAQIQEKLQK
+324 IAQIQQKLQK
-334 DVASQFS
+334 DVQSQFS

-363 ETGSEEQMEQLRRRL
+363 DTGSEEQMQQLRTRL
-378 EEAKTPPEVMKQAE
+378 QEAKPPAEVLTQAE

-402 PASPEFS
+402 AASPEYS
-409 VIVSYIEIVADLPW
+409 VIVSYVETIADLPW
-423 NKLSQD
+423 SKFSED

-456 YLAVRKLNPTGHGP
+456 YLAVRKLNPKGHGP

-495 KFVRISLGGMRDEAE
+495 KFARISLGGMRDEAE

-559 MLEVLDPRQNN
+559 LLEVLDPWQNH

-584 QVIFIGTANY
+584 QVIFIATANY
-594 IDAVPEP
+594 IDGVPEP
-601 LRDRIEVISLPGY
+601 MRDRMEVISLPGY

-623 KRYLVRRQLE
+623 KKYLVRRQLE
-633 ENGLKPEQIEWQDEA
+633 ENGLKPEQCEWQEDA
-648 IRRIIN
+648 FRRLIN

-668 IASVCRGIASQV
+668 IAAICRGVAAQI
-680 ARGKIE
+680 ARGKRERVTI
-686 HATVTPELVVEM
+686 TPELVAEM
-698 LGPAKYVRE
+698 LGPARYVRE
-707 TRLKTSKPGVVTGL
+707 TKLKTSKPGVVTGL

-742 NVTLT
+742 NVILT

-765 RSRNSEIGAKAEDFR
+765 RSRDGEIGIKGEDFR
-780 NIDVHVHVPA
+780 DIDIHVHVPA

-815 PVRPDVAMTGE
+815 PVRPDVAVTGE

-832 VLPIG
+832 ILPIG

-848 AGISTVIIPQLNE
+848 AGISTVIIPKLNE

-869 EAKQKLKFI
+869 EAKQKLKFV

-884 EVLSAA
+884 EVLNVA
-890 LERDGA
+890 LEKKTA
-896 PQQQAGGS
+896 ATS
-904 ASSKTMAK
+904 A

>member
-1 MRSDLCRSRRS
+1 MSAKELSTLR
-12 RTNASRTHGRAAAR
+12 
-26 SDSRGAGVA
+26 AGVEA
-35 GTDARRRPSGALA
+35 KAEAETPIAEGTVQSG
-48 GDGNRLRTVRARGRI
+48 
-63 ASRSGGRS
+63 
-71 SQCRTTQRIALDFAA
+71 
-86 IKTMINEE
+86 M
-94 QIALASELEMK
+94 
-105 SSTGPTIAADMTDE
+105 
-119 SLVPRI
+119 PRI
-125 PEELSILPVRGF
+125 PEELSILPVRGL
-137 VVFPGT
+137 VIFPGT
-143 IVPLNVRRPASIQL
+143 IIPLTIQRPASLKL

-173 RDEAMEDPG
+173 RDEMKEEPT
-182 PQDLYHVGTA
+182 PQDLYTVGTA
-192 ALVLKLIRQA
+192 ALVLKLLRQA
-202 DDHVVIIARGLDRF
+202 EDHVLVIVQGVRRF

-221 VATSPFIRAEV
+221 VATSPFLRAEV
-232 DLLKSI
+232 DLPESI
-238 SPPES
+238 LPPQS
-243 KEWEAEF
+243 KEWEATF
-250 RNLRDTAARLFELT
+250 RNLRDSAARLFELA
-264 PEAPEQ
+264 PDAPEQ
-270 ARLMILNIS
+270 ARLMILNIE

-285 DFLAPNLNIDVAQ
+285 DFLAPNLNVDAAQ
-298 RQAILE
+298 KQALLE
-304 EPDVEKR
+304 ELDVDKR
-311 IRIVQKHISAQLE
+311 VRAIQKQISAQLE
-324 IAQIQEKLQK
+324 IAEIQQKLQN

-354 AIQHELGET
+354 AIQRELGEA
-363 ETGSEEQMEQLRRRL
+363 EGGSEEQAQQLRERL
-378 EEAKTPPEVMKQAE
+378 EEAKPPEAVMKQAE

-409 VIVSYIEIVADLPW
+409 VIVSYIEIIADLPW

-435 AQQILDRDHYDLEKV
+435 AQKILDRDHYDLEKV

-456 YLAVRKLNPTGHGP
+456 YLAVRKLNPQGQGA

-529 LRRAG
+529 LRRCG

-559 MLEVLDPRQNN
+559 LLEVLDPRQNN

-594 IDAVPEP
+594 IDGVPEP

-623 KRYLVRRQLE
+623 KRYLIRRQLE

-648 IRRIIN
+648 IRHIIN

-668 IASVCRGIASQV
+668 IAAVCRGIASQV
-680 ARGKIE
+680 ARGKTE
-686 HATVTPELVVEM
+686 HATVTPQLVAEM

-796 GPSAGVA
+796 GPSAGIA
-803 MFTALASLFSNT
+803 MFTALASLFANT

-848 AGISTVIIPQLNE
+848 AGISTVIIPKLNE

-869 EAKQKLKFI
+869 EAKQKLKFV

-884 EVLSAA
+884 EVLAAA
-890 LERDGA
+890 LEKDGA
-896 PQQQAGGS
+896 
-904 ASSKTMAK
+904 

>member
-1 MRSDLCRSRRS
+1 MSAKELSTLR
-12 RTNASRTHGRAAAR
+12 
-26 SDSRGAGVA
+26 AGVESKP
-35 GTDARRRPSGALA
+35 GTES
-48 GDGNRLRTVRARGRI
+48 
-63 ASRSGGRS
+63 
-71 SQCRTTQRIALDFAA
+71 
-86 IKTMINEE
+86 
-94 QIALASELEMK
+94 
-105 SSTGPTIAADMTDE
+105 TIAAGTGE
-119 SLVPRI
+119 SQMPHI
-125 PEELSILPVRGF
+125 PEELSILPVRGL

-143 IVPLNVRRPASIQL
+143 IIPLNVQRAASLKL
-157 LDETL
+157 LDDTL

-173 RDEAMEDPG
+173 RDETKEDPT
-182 PQDLYHVGTA
+182 PQDLYTVGTA

-202 DDHVVIIARGLDRF
+202 EDNVLVIVQGIRRF

-221 VATSPFIRAEV
+221 VAASPFLRAEV
-232 DLLKSI
+232 DLPQSI
-238 SPPES
+238 LPPES
-243 KEWEAEF
+243 KEWEATF
-250 RNLRDTAARLFELT
+250 RNLRDSAARLFELS
-264 PEAPEQ
+264 PDAPEQ
-270 ARLMILNIS
+270 ARLMILNIE

-285 DFLAPNLNIDVAQ
+285 DFLAPNLNVDVAQ
-298 RQAILE
+298 KQALLE
-304 EPDVEKR
+304 ELNVEKR
-311 IRIVQKHISAQLE
+311 VSTIQKQISAQLE
-324 IAQIQEKLQK
+324 IAEIQQKLQK
-334 DVASQFS
+334 DVASQFT

-354 AIQHELGET
+354 AIQRELGEA
-363 ETGSEEQMEQLRRRL
+363 EGGGEEQAEQLRARL
-378 EEAKTPPEVMKQAE
+378 EEAKPPEEVMKQAE

-409 VIVSYIEIVADLPW
+409 VIVSYIEIIADLPW
-423 NKLSQD
+423 NKLSPD

-435 AQQILDRDHYDLEKV
+435 AQKILDRDHYDLEKV

-456 YLAVRKLNPTGHGP
+456 YLAVRKLNPQGHGA

-529 LRRAG
+529 LRRCG
-534 TRNPVFMLDEIDKIG
+534 TRNPVFMLDELDKIG

-559 MLEVLDPRQNN
+559 LLEVLDPRQNDK
-570 AFVDRYLDV
+570 FVDRYLDV

-594 IDAVPEP
+594 IEGIPGP

-623 KRYLVRRQLE
+623 KRYLVKRQME
-633 ENGLKPEQIEWQDEA
+633 ENGLKPEQIKWQDEA
-648 IRRIIN
+648 LRRIIN

-680 ARGKIE
+680 ARGKTDQV
-686 HATVTPELVVEM
+686 TVAPELVAEM

-707 TRLKTSKPGVVTGL
+707 TKLKTSKPGVVTGL
-721 AYTPAGGEVLHIEA
+721 AYTPTGGEVLHIEA

-742 NVTLT
+742 NITLT
-747 GHIGEVMKE
+747 GQIGEVMKE
-756 SVQAALSLV
+756 SVQAALSLL
-765 RSRNSEIGAKAEDFR
+765 RSRDGQLGVNSEDFR
-780 NIDVHVHVPA
+780 KMDIHVHVPA

-796 GPSAGVA
+796 GPSAGIA

-848 AGISTVIIPQLNE
+848 AGISTVIIPKLNE

-869 EAKQKLKFI
+869 EAKQNLKFV

-884 EVLSAA
+884 EVLAVA
-890 LERDGA
+890 LERNGA
-896 PQQQAGGS
+896 PS
-904 ASSKTMAK
+904 AIASKV

>member
-1 MRSDLCRSRRS
+1 MSENEISVL
-12 RTNASRTHGRAAAR
+12 RAGGEVKP
-26 SDSRGAGVA
+26 GAKSTIVA
-35 GTDARRRPSGALA
+35 P
-48 GDGNRLRTVRARGRI
+48 
-63 ASRSGGRS
+63 
-71 SQCRTTQRIALDFAA
+71 
-86 IKTMINEE
+86 
-94 QIALASELEMK
+94 
-105 SSTGPTIAADMTDE
+105 TDE
-119 SLVPRI
+119 TQMPHI
-125 PEELSILPVRGF
+125 PEELPILPMRGF

-143 IVPLNVRRPASIQL
+143 VVPLNVQRAASLKL

-162 PRTKVIGLLTQ
+162 PRTKVIGLVTQ
-173 RDEAMEDPG
+173 RDETKEDPT
-182 PQDLYHVGTA
+182 PQDLYSVGTV
-192 ALVLKLIRQA
+192 ALVLKLLRQS
-202 DDHVVIIARGLDRF
+202 DDHVVVITQGLRRF

-221 VATSPFIRAEV
+221 VATSPFLRAGV
-232 DLLKSI
+232 DLPKSI

-243 KEWEAEF
+243 KEWEATF
-250 RNLRDTAARLFELT
+250 RNLRDSAAKLFELT
-264 PEAPEQ
+264 PDAPEQ
-270 ARLMILNIS
+270 VRLMILNIDNA
-279 SPEQLA
+279 EQLA
-285 DFLAPNLNIDVAQ
+285 DFLAPNLNIGVGEK
-298 RQAILE
+298 QAILE
-304 EPDVEKR
+304 ELDVEKR
-311 IRIVQKHISAQLE
+311 VRAVQKHISAQLE
-324 IAQIQEKLQK
+324 IAEIQQKLRK
-334 DVASQFS
+334 EVGSQFS

-354 AIQHELGET
+354 AIQHELGEG
-363 ETGSEEQMEQLRRRL
+363 EAGSEEQAQQLRARL
-378 EEAKTPPEVMKQAE
+378 EEAKPPAEVMKQAE

-402 PASPEFS
+402 SASPEFS
-409 VIVSYIEIVADLPW
+409 VIVSYIEIIADLPW

-435 AQQILDRDHYDLEKV
+435 AQRVLDRDHYDLEKV

-456 YLAVRKLNPTGHGP
+456 YLAVRKLNPHGHGA

-515 RTYIGSMPGRIIQE
+515 RTYIGSMPGRIIPE
-529 LRRAG
+529 LRRCG

-559 MLEVLDPRQNN
+559 LLEVLDPRQNN
-570 AFVDRYLDV
+570 TFVDRYLDV

-594 IDAVPEP
+594 IDGVPEP
-601 LRDRIEVISLPGY
+601 MRDRMEVISLPGY

-633 ENGLKPEQIEWQDEA
+633 ENGLKPEQCEWQEEA
-648 IRRIIN
+648 LRRVIN

-686 HATVTPELVVEM
+686 HATITPELVAEL

-707 TRLKTSKPGVVTGL
+707 TKLKTSKPGVVTGL
-721 AYTPAGGEVLHIEA
+721 AYTPAGGEILHIEA

-742 NVTLT
+742 NITLT

-756 SVQAALSLV
+756 SVQAALSLL
-765 RSRNSEIGAKAEDFR
+765 RSRDGELGVNAEDFR
-780 NIDVHVHVPA
+780 KMDIHVHVPA

-796 GPSAGVA
+796 GPSAGIA
-803 MFTALASLFSNT
+803 MFTALASLFSNK

-848 AGISTVIIPQLNE
+848 AGISTVIIPKLNE

-884 EVLSAA
+884 EVLRAA
-890 LERDGA
+890 LEKNSD
-896 PQQQAGGS
+896 
-904 ASSKTMAK
+904 ASKSKAA

>member
-1 MRSDLCRSRRS
+1 M
-12 RTNASRTHGRAAAR
+12 NEMPFVAAA
-26 SDSRGAGVA
+26 DALEAKPGA
-35 GTDARRRPSGALA
+35 
-48 GDGNRLRTVRARGRI
+48 
-63 ASRSGGRS
+63 S
-71 SQCRTTQRIALDFAA
+71 S
-86 IKTMINEE
+86 
-94 QIALASELEMK
+94 
-105 SSTGPTIAADMTDE
+105 TIAADTGKDHI
-119 SLVPRI
+119 PRI
-125 PEELSILPVRGF
+125 PEELSILPIRGF

-143 IVPLNVRRPASIQL
+143 VIPLNVRREASIKL
-157 LDETL
+157 LDDTL
-162 PRTKVIGLLTQ
+162 TRTKVIGLAAQ
-173 RDEAMEDPG
+173 RDEAKEEPE
-182 PQDLYHVGTA
+182 PQDLYQVGTA
-192 ALVLKLIRQA
+192 ALVIKLVRQSE
-202 DDHVVIIARGLDRF
+202 DHVLVIAQGLRRF

-221 VATSPFIRAEV
+221 VATSPFLRAEV
-232 DLLKSI
+232 DLLNAV
-238 SPPES
+238 SPQPS
-243 KEWEAEF
+243 KEWEATF
-250 RNLRDTAARLFELT
+250 RNLRDSAVRLFELT
-264 PEAPEQ
+264 PETPEQ
-270 ARLMILNIS
+270 VRLMILNIDNA
-279 SPEQLA
+279 EQLS

-298 RQAILE
+298 KQAILE
-304 EPDVEKR
+304 ELDVEKR
-311 IRIVQKHISAQLE
+311 VRMVQKHISAQLE

-354 AIQHELGET
+354 AIQHELGES
-363 ETGSEEQMEQLRRRL
+363 ESGSEEQRDQLSKRL
-378 EEAKTPPEVMKQAE
+378 EEAKPPADVMKQAE

-409 VIVSYIEIVADLPW
+409 VIVSYIEIIADLPW
-423 NKLSQD
+423 NKFSQD

-435 AQQILDRDHYDLEKV
+435 AQKILDRDHYDLEKV

-456 YLAVRKLNPTGHGP
+456 YLAVRKLNPQGHGP

-559 MLEVLDPRQNN
+559 LLEVLDPRQNN

-584 QVIFIGTANY
+584 QIIFIATANY
-594 IDAVPEP
+594 IEGVPEP
-601 LRDRIEVISLPGY
+601 MRDRMEVISLPGY
-614 TEREKLEIA
+614 TEREKVEIA
-623 KRYLVRRQLE
+623 KRYLVPRQLE
-633 ENGLKPEQIEWQDEA
+633 ENGLKSEQYDWQEEA
-648 IRRIIN
+648 IRKIIN
-654 DYTHEAGVRELERQ
+654 DYTHEAGVRDLERQ
-668 IASVCRGIASQV
+668 IASICRGIAAQV
-680 ARGKIE
+680 ARGKEERMTISSQ
-686 HATVTPELVVEM
+686 LVSEK

-707 TRLKTSKPGVVTGL
+707 TKLTTSKPGVVTGL

-765 RSRNSEIGAKAEDFR
+765 RTRDGELGVRSEDFR
-780 NIDVHVHVPA
+780 NLDVHVHVPA

-796 GPSAGVA
+796 GPSAGIA
-803 MFTALASLFSNT
+803 MFTALASLFTNT
-815 PVRPDVAMTGE
+815 PVKPDVAMTGE

-848 AGISTVIIPQLNE
+848 AGISTVIIPKLNE

-869 EAKQKLKFI
+869 EAKQKLKFV

-884 EVLSAA
+884 EVLNAA
-890 LERDGA
+890 LEKK
-896 PQQQAGGS
+896 PTQSQPEKPNVNQ
-904 ASSKTMAK
+904 

>member
-1 MRSDLCRSRRS
+1 MSEKELSVLR
-12 RTNASRTHGRAAAR
+12 
-26 SDSRGAGVA
+26 AGVEAKAGAESPTTA
-35 GTDARRRPSGALA
+35 GTEQSG
-48 GDGNRLRTVRARGRI
+48 
-63 ASRSGGRS
+63 
-71 SQCRTTQRIALDFAA
+71 
-86 IKTMINEE
+86 M
-94 QIALASELEMK
+94 
-105 SSTGPTIAADMTDE
+105 
-119 SLVPRI
+119 PRI
-125 PEELSILPVRGF
+125 PEELSILPVRGL
-137 VVFPGT
+137 VIFPGT
-143 IVPLNVRRPASIQL
+143 IIPLTIQRAASLKL
-157 LDETL
+157 LDDTL

-173 RDEAMEDPG
+173 RDETKEEPT
-182 PQDLYHVGTA
+182 PQDLYSVGTA
-192 ALVLKLIRQA
+192 ALVLKLLRQEE
-202 DDHVVIIARGLDRF
+202 DNVLVVVQGLRRF

-221 VATSPFIRAEV
+221 VATSPFLRAEV
-232 DLLKSI
+232 DLPESI
-238 SPPES
+238 LPPAS
-243 KEWEAEF
+243 KEWEATF
-250 RNLRDTAARLFELT
+250 RNLRDSAARLFELA
-264 PEAPEQ
+264 PDAPEQ
-270 ARLMILNIS
+270 ARLMILNIE

-285 DFLAPNLNIDVAQ
+285 DFLAPNLNVDFAQ
-298 RQAILE
+298 KQALLE
-304 EPDVEKR
+304 ELDVEKR
-311 IRIVQKHISAQLE
+311 VNAIQKQISAQLE
-324 IAQIQEKLQK
+324 IAEIQQKLQK

-354 AIQHELGET
+354 AIQRELGEA
-363 ETGSEEQMEQLRRRL
+363 EGGGEEQAQQLRARL
-378 EEAKTPPEVMKQAE
+378 EEAKPPEEVMKQAE

-409 VIVSYIEIVADLPW
+409 VIVSYIEIIADLPW
-423 NKLSQD
+423 NKLSED

-435 AQQILDRDHYDLEKV
+435 AQKILDRDHYDLEKV

-456 YLAVRKLNPTGHGP
+456 YLAVRKLNPQGHGA

-529 LRRAG
+529 LRRCG
-534 TRNPVFMLDEIDKIG
+534 TSNPVFMLDEIDKIG

-559 MLEVLDPRQNN
+559 LLEVLDPRQNN

-594 IDAVPEP
+594 IDGVPEP

-623 KRYLVRRQLE
+623 KRYLVKRQLE
-633 ENGLKPEQIEWQDEA
+633 ENGLKSEQIEWQDESL
-648 IRRIIN
+648 RRIIN

-707 TRLKTSKPGVVTGL
+707 TKLKTSKPGVVTGL

-796 GPSAGVA
+796 GPSAGIA
-803 MFTALASLFSNT
+803 MFTALASLFANT

-848 AGISTVIIPQLNE
+848 AGISTVIIPKLNE

-869 EAKQKLKFI
+869 EAKQKLKFV

-884 EVLSAA
+884 EVLAAA
-890 LERDGA
+890 LEKNGA
-896 PQQQAGGS
+896 GREQAGGS
-904 ASSKTMAK
+904 ASPKAMAK

>member
-1 MRSDLCRSRRS
+1 MNDEPLSALQP
-12 RTNASRTHGRAAAR
+12 
-26 SDSRGAGVA
+26 
-35 GTDARRRPSGALA
+35 GTDS
-48 GDGNRLRTVRARGRI
+48 
-63 ASRSGGRS
+63 
-71 SQCRTTQRIALDFAA
+71 
-86 IKTMINEE
+86 
-94 QIALASELEMK
+94 K
-105 SSTGPTIAADMTDE
+105 SAPANAIAAGNIAE
-119 SLVPRI
+119 RSAPQI
-125 PEELSILPVRGF
+125 PDVLSILPVRSF

-143 IVPLNVRRPASIQL
+143 ILPLTVGRAASIKL

-162 PRTKVIGLLTQ
+162 PQSKIIGLLTQ
-173 RDEAMEDPG
+173 RDETKDDPE
-182 PQDLYHVGTA
+182 PQDLYSVGTA
-192 ALVLKLIRQA
+192 AIVLRLLRQP
-202 DDHVVIIARGLDRF
+202 DNHIVIVVQGLRRF

-221 VATSPFIRAEV
+221 VVASPFLRAEV
-232 DLLKSI
+232 ELLNSKLPAST
-238 SPPES
+238 
-243 KEWEAEF
+243 KEWEATF
-250 RNLRDTAARLFELT
+250 RNLRDSAAKLFELT
-264 PEAPEQ
+264 PDVPEQ
-270 ARLMILNIS
+270 ARAAVLSIDD
-279 SPEQLA
+279 PEQLA
-285 DFLAPNLNIDVAQ
+285 DFLAPNLNVETAQ
-298 RQAILE
+298 KQAILE
-304 EPDVEKR
+304 ELDVEKR
-311 IRIVQKHISAQLE
+311 VSAVQAGISAQLE
-324 IAQIQEKLQK
+324 IAEIQQKLQK
-334 DVASQFS
+334 DVQSQFS
-341 DAQRRAYL
+341 EAQRRAYL
-349 RSQIK
+349 REQMK
-354 AIQHELGET
+354 AIQRELGEDSGT
-363 ETGSEEQMEQLRRRL
+363 SDQIEQLRKRL
-378 EEAKTPPEVMKQAE
+378 EEAKPPADVLAQAD

-397 LDFIP
+397 LDVIP
-402 PASPEFS
+402 PASPEYS
-409 VIVSYIEIVADLPW
+409 VIVSYVETIAELPW
-423 NKLSQD
+423 SKLSED

-450 KKRLIE
+450 KRRLIE
-456 YLAVRKLNPTGHGP
+456 YLAVRKLNPQGHGP

-495 KFVRISLGGMRDEAE
+495 KFVRMSLGGIRDEAE

-529 LRRAG
+529 LRRAR
-534 TRNPVFMLDEIDKIG
+534 TRNPVMMLDEIDKIG
-549 ADFRGDPASA
+549 TDFRGDPASA
-559 MLEVLDPRQNN
+559 LLEVLDPRQNN
-570 AFVDRYLDV
+570 TFSDRYLDV

-584 QVIFIGTANY
+584 QVLFIATANY
-594 IDAVPEP
+594 MDGVPEP
-601 LRDRIEVISLPGY
+601 LRDRMEVISLPGY

-633 ENGLKPEQIEWQDEA
+633 ENGLKPEQCEWQEDA
-648 IRRIIN
+648 FRRIIN

-668 IASVCRGIASQV
+668 IGAVCRAEAAQI

-686 HATVTPELVVEM
+686 RVMVTPELVAEL

-707 TRLKTSKPGVVTGL
+707 TRLKTSQPGVVTGL

-735 TRYPGKG
+735 MRYPGKG
-742 NVTLT
+742 NITLT

-765 RSRNSEIGAKAEDFR
+765 RSRDGQLGANPEDFR
-780 NIDVHVHVPA
+780 KIDIHVHVPA

-796 GPSAGVA
+796 GPSAGIA

-848 AGISTVIIPQLNE
+848 AGISTVIIPKLNE

-884 EVLSAA
+884 EVLAAA
-890 LERDGA
+890 LDKDGA
-896 PQQQAGGS
+896 S
-904 ASSKTMAK
+904 TKASQTDEKV

>member
-1 MRSDLCRSRRS
+1 MS
-12 RTNASRTHGRAAAR
+12 A
-26 SDSRGAGVA
+26 
-35 GTDARRRPSGALA
+35 
-48 GDGNRLRTVRARGRI
+48 
-63 ASRSGGRS
+63 
-71 SQCRTTQRIALDFAA
+71 
-86 IKTMINEE
+86 K
-94 QIALASELEMK
+94 EL
-105 SSTGPTIAADMTDE
+105 STLQANVEAKPGLESTIATGMEKGGT
-119 SLVPRI
+119 PNI
-125 PEELSILPVRGF
+125 PEELSILPVRGI

-143 IVPLNVRRPASIQL
+143 IIPLNIHRAASLKL
-157 LDETL
+157 LDDTL

-173 RDEAMEDPG
+173 RDEAKEDPT
-182 PQDLYHVGTA
+182 PQDLYSVGTA
-192 ALVLKLIRQA
+192 ALVLKLLRQE
-202 DDHVVIIARGLDRF
+202 DDNVLVIVQGLRRF

-221 VATSPFIRAEV
+221 VATSPFLRAEV
-232 DLLKSI
+232 DLPESI
-238 SPPES
+238 LPPAS
-243 KEWEAEF
+243 KEWEATF
-250 RNLRDTAARLFELT
+250 RNLRDSAARLFELA
-264 PEAPEQ
+264 PDAPEQ
-270 ARLMILNIS
+270 ARLMILNIEN
-279 SPEQLA
+279 PEQLA
-285 DFLAPNLNIDVAQ
+285 DFLAPNLNVDVAQ
-298 RQAILE
+298 KQALLE
-304 EPDVEKR
+304 ELDVEKR
-311 IRIVQKHISAQLE
+311 VRAIQKQISAQLE
-324 IAQIQEKLQK
+324 IAEIQQKLQK

-354 AIQHELGET
+354 AIQRELGEA
-363 ETGSEEQMEQLRRRL
+363 EGGGEEQAKQLGAGL
-378 EEAKTPPEVMKQAE
+378 EEAKPPEEVMKQAE

-409 VIVSYIEIVADLPW
+409 VIVSYIEIIADLPW
-423 NKLSQD
+423 NKLSED

-435 AQQILDRDHYDLEKV
+435 AQKILDRDHYDLEKV

-456 YLAVRKLNPTGHGP
+456 YLAVRKLNPQGHGA

-515 RTYIGSMPGRIIQE
+515 RTYIGSIPGPIIH
-529 LRRAG
+529 
-534 TRNPVFMLDEIDKIG
+534 
-549 ADFRGDPASA
+549 
-559 MLEVLDPRQNN
+559 
-570 AFVDRYLDV
+570 
-579 PFDLS
+579 
-584 QVIFIGTANY
+584 
-594 IDAVPEP
+594 
-601 LRDRIEVISLPGY
+601 
-614 TEREKLEIA
+614 
-623 KRYLVRRQLE
+623 
-633 ENGLKPEQIEWQDEA
+633 
-648 IRRIIN
+648 
-654 DYTHEAGVRELERQ
+654 DYPHEAGVRELERK

-765 RSRNSEIGAKAEDFR
+765 RSRDGDIDIKPEDFR
-780 NIDVHVHVPA
+780 DMDIHVHVPA

-796 GPSAGVA
+796 GPSAGIA
-803 MFTALASLFSNT
+803 MFTALASLFANK
-815 PVRPDVAMTGE
+815 PVRSDVAMTGE

-848 AGISTVIIPQLNE
+848 AGISTVIIPKLNE
-861 KDLVDVPE
+861 KDLADVPE
-869 EAKQKLKFI
+869 EAKQNLKFV

-884 EVLSAA
+884 EVLAVA
-890 LERDGA
+890 LEN
-896 PQQQAGGS
+896 PS
-904 ASSKTMAK
+904 PPKTASSNGNGNGKD

>member
-1 MRSDLCRSRRS
+1 MSAKELSTFR
-12 RTNASRTHGRAAAR
+12 
-26 SDSRGAGVA
+26 AGVESKP
-35 GTDARRRPSGALA
+35 GTES
-48 GDGNRLRTVRARGRI
+48 
-63 ASRSGGRS
+63 
-71 SQCRTTQRIALDFAA
+71 
-86 IKTMINEE
+86 
-94 QIALASELEMK
+94 
-105 SSTGPTIAADMTDE
+105 TIAAGTGE
-119 SLVPRI
+119 SQMPHI
-125 PEELSILPVRGF
+125 PEELSILPVRGL
-137 VVFPGT
+137 VIFPGT
-143 IVPLNVRRPASIQL
+143 IIPLNIQRAASLKL
-157 LDETL
+157 LDDTL
-162 PRTKVIGLLTQ
+162 PRTKVIGLLAQ
-173 RDEAMEDPG
+173 RDEAKEDPVT
-182 PQDLYHVGTA
+182 QDLYTIGTA
-192 ALVLKLIRQA
+192 ALVLKLLRQA
-202 DDHVVIIARGLDRF
+202 EDNVLVIVQGLRRF

-221 VATSPFIRAEV
+221 VATSPFLRAEI
-232 DLLKSI
+232 DLPESI
-238 SPPES
+238 MPAAS
-243 KEWEAEF
+243 KEWEATF
-250 RNLRDTAARLFELT
+250 RNLRDSAARLFELA
-264 PEAPEQ
+264 PDAPEQ
-270 ARLMILNIS
+270 ARLMILNIE

-285 DFLAPNLNIDVAQ
+285 DFLAPNLNVDVAQ
-298 RQAILE
+298 KQALLE
-304 EPDVEKR
+304 ELDVEKR
-311 IRIVQKHISAQLE
+311 VQAVQKQISAQLE
-324 IAQIQEKLQK
+324 IAEIQQKLQK

-354 AIQHELGET
+354 AIQRELGEA
-363 ETGSEEQMEQLRRRL
+363 EGGGEEQAQQLRTRL
-378 EEAKTPPEVMKQAE
+378 EEAKPPEEVMKQAE

-409 VIVSYIEIVADLPW
+409 VIVSYIEIIADLPW

-435 AQQILDRDHYDLEKV
+435 AQKILDRDHYDLEKV

-456 YLAVRKLNPTGHGP
+456 YLAVRKLNPQGHGA

-529 LRRAG
+529 LRRCG

-559 MLEVLDPRQNN
+559 LLEVLDPRQNN

-594 IDAVPEP
+594 IDGVPEP

-633 ENGLKPEQIEWQDEA
+633 ENGLKPEQVEWQDEA
-648 IRRIIN
+648 LRRIIN

-680 ARGKIE
+680 ARGKTE
-686 HATVTPELVVEM
+686 HATVTPELVIEM
-698 LGPAKYVRE
+698 LGPPKYVRE
-707 TRLKTSKPGVVTGL
+707 TKLKTSKPGVVTGL

-826 ITLRGL
+826 VTLRGL

-848 AGISTVIIPQLNE
+848 AGISTVIIPKLNE

-869 EAKQKLKFI
+869 EAKQKLKFV

-884 EVLSAA
+884 EVLAVA
-890 LERDGA
+890 LEKDGA
-896 PQQQAGGS
+896 RS
-904 ASSKTMAK
+904 ASERKSA

>member
-1 MRSDLCRSRRS
+1 MALQ
-12 RTNASRTHGRAAAR
+12 AEA
-26 SDSRGAGVA
+26 GAPDANSTIAA
-35 GTDARRRPSGALA
+35 GTDE
-48 GDGNRLRTVRARGRI
+48 
-63 ASRSGGRS
+63 SR
-71 SQCRTTQRIALDFAA
+71 
-86 IKTMINEE
+86 M
-94 QIALASELEMK
+94 
-105 SSTGPTIAADMTDE
+105 
-119 SLVPRI
+119 PRI
-125 PEELSILPVRGF
+125 PDKLSVLPVRGF

-143 IVPLNVRRPASIQL
+143 IVPLNVHRAASLKL

-162 PRTKVIGLLTQ
+162 PRTKVIGLIAQ
-173 RDEAMEDPG
+173 RDETKEEPQA
-182 PQDLYHVGTA
+182 QDLYSIGTA
-192 ALVLKLIRQA
+192 ALVLRFLRQS
-202 DDHVVIIARGLDRF
+202 DDHVLVIAQGLRRF

-221 VATSPFIRAEV
+221 IATDPYIRAEI
-232 DLLKSI
+232 DLLKSV
-238 SPPES
+238 SPPQS

-250 RNLRDTAARLFELT
+250 RNLRDSAARLLELT
-264 PEAPEQ
+264 PDAPEQ
-270 ARLMILNIS
+270 ARVMVLNIQN
-279 SPEQLA
+279 PEQLA
-285 DFLAPNLNIDVAQ
+285 DFLAPNLNIEVA
-298 RQAILE
+298 RKQAILE
-304 EPDVEKR
+304 ELDVEKR
-311 IRIVQKHISAQLE
+311 VRTVQKQISAQLE

-334 DVASQFS
+334 DVASQFT

-354 AIQHELGET
+354 AIQHELGEA
-363 ETGSEEQMEQLRRRL
+363 ESGSDEQVKQLRERL
-378 EEAKTPPEVMKQAE
+378 EEAKPPDEVMKQAD

-409 VIVSYIEIVADLPW
+409 VIVSYIEIIADLPW
-423 NKLSQD
+423 NNFSPD
-429 NLDLDQ
+429 NLDLDR

-450 KKRLIE
+450 KRRLIE
-456 YLAVRKLNPTGHGP
+456 FLAVRKLNPQGQGP

-529 LRRAG
+529 LRRVG
-534 TRNPVFMLDEIDKIG
+534 TRNPVFMLDEIDKLG

-559 MLEVLDPRQNN
+559 LLEVLDPRQNN

-584 QVIFIGTANY
+584 QIIFIGTANY
-594 IDAVPEP
+594 IDGVPEP

-614 TEREKLEIA
+614 TEREKVEIA
-623 KRYLVRRQLE
+623 KRYLVRRQLQ
-633 ENGLKPEQIEWQDEA
+633 ENGLKADQCEFPEDV
-648 IRRIIN
+648 IRRIVN

-668 IASVCRGIASQV
+668 IGAICRAV
-680 ARGKIE
+680 AAKCARGE
-686 HATVTPELVVEM
+686 CNTFVVTPEFLALT

-707 TRLKTSKPGVVTGL
+707 SRLKTSQPGVVTGL
-721 AYTPAGGEVLHIEA
+721 AYTPYGGEVLHIEA

-747 GHIGEVMKE
+747 GQIGNVMKE

-765 RSRNSEIGAKAEDFR
+765 RSRDGQIGIKAEDFR
-780 NIDVHVHVPA
+780 DMDIHVHVPA

-796 GPSAGVA
+796 GPSAGIA
-803 MFTALASLFSNT
+803 MFTALASLFSNRR
-815 PVRPDVAMTGE
+815 VRPDVAMTGE
-826 ITLRGL
+826 VTLRGL

-837 GLKEKSLAAMR
+837 GIKEKSLAAMR
-848 AGISTVIIPQLNE
+848 AGISTVIMPKLNE

-884 EVLSAA
+884 EVLANA
-890 LERDGA
+890 LEKDEA
-896 PQQQAGGS
+896 KS
-904 ASSKTMAK
+904 DAS